1 MQTLKKTIIFLIVVS
16 ALLFLFGQEIIP
28 ENLQPQEILNAAANS
43 DVIIIFNAGGWGN
56 TPFEEAQD
64 FAPIIEGIQGT
75 LNEWGYKSVVVP
87 YTRTKDGFW
96 GRITGLKEFFNSFKN
111 TSEGLAEEIE
121 FLKEKLPDKK
131 IIIAGLSSG
140 GTFVTETYKKISEEA
155 KGSVYTIAAGT
166 PFWTEEVQSENILQL
181 NNNGKDSL
189 CMGEVKTLLLSLLKT
204 PLRWLSSKSQAFYAP
219 GHEYYWPSPEVNPQI
234 VTFLEN
240 KFH

>member
-1 MQTLKKTIIFLIVVS
+1 VKTFKNPIIFLVVVS
-16 ALLFLFGQEIIP
+16 ASVFLFGP
-28 ENLQPQEILNAAANS
+28 EMLPGNLQPQEILNAAANS
-43 DVIIIFNAGGWGN
+43 DVIIIFNPGGWGN

-64 FAPIIEGIQGT
+64 FAPIIKGIQGT

-111 TSEGLAEEIE
+111 TSEDLAGEIE

-166 PFWTEEVQSENILQL
+166 PFWTEEVESENVLQL
-181 NNNGKDSL
+181 DNNGKDSL
-189 CMGEVKTLLLSLLKT
+189 CAGEVKTLLLSLLET

-219 GHEYYWPSPEVNPQI
+219 GHEYFWPSPEVNSQI
-234 VTFLEN
+234 VTFLQ
-240 KFH
+240 KKLR